1 MSLAVLFCSCDPVPA
16 EETTTGTEAGTAAEN
31 APIAEPEEVEHEIR
45 DHFVIENG
53 IEHVSLKGNEA
64 YKGEVVDY
72 DRENNLIA
80 LVTKDLDNSNYVI
93 ETVKVYDVTSGECI
107 FEASETYLLFAT
119 GADLVEFNVNIDY
132 PIIRVSTTGYSED
145 GLGGFEPYYDV
156 SYYFAKKDGEE
167 IKTTNNDNYSRT
179 DFYNGLV
186 AFEMGDE
193 IVWVNKNMEVVR
205 TVNAVAANGY
215 NIDVFNAEYQDYLY
229 AWNNGEVQV
238 FNKAGVCSAK
248 YTIQHDGF
256 IKAHVL
262 NNGNVLIQDFEVVDA
277 YTACDFVWT
286 YNEYESNYAAERI
299 NLTSYVMSCTDG
311 ALKEVELD
319 FIVEEV
325 ETAYEGRLG
334 NNSFPFALAGNG
346 QNQAYI
352 YRIANGSI
360 SLWQE
365 YVSLGND
372 LEIKYSVKSTMIGA
386 DFSTAEV
393 VNANIYRMSVKEN
406 GVYNPYFFDLD
417 GNVITAATSFYSV
430 TDTYVVTNNG
440 IYDHKMN
447 SVFSFADNGFLSAAY
462 LSDPTT
468 NTIYLA
474 KHNFETGADE
484 FFVFDHAT
492 KAPKLLC
499 DGVSKSLINFGEGFY
514 VVYDSENN
522 DQSIIDATSGKVILK
537 ALDITN
543 IVSLENAYVVET
555 EFEGN
560 TLVYVIK

>member
-16 EETTTGTEAGTAAEN
+16 EETTTGTETGSAAEN

-45 DHFVIENG
+45 DYFVIENG
-53 IEHVSLKGNEA
+53 IENVSLKGNEA

-72 DRENNLIA
+72 DSEHNLIA
-80 LVTKDLDNSNYVI
+80 LLTKDLDNHNNVI
-93 ETVKVYDVTSGECI
+93 KTVKVYDITTGECI
-107 FEASETYLLFAT
+107 FEESAACPLFAT
-119 GADLVEFNVNIDY
+119 GEDLLEFNVNIDY
-132 PIIRVSTTGYSED
+132 PIIRVSTTSYSED
-145 GLGGFEPYYDV
+145 GFGGFEPYFNAT
-156 SYYFAKKDGEE
+156 YYFAKKDSGE
-167 IKTTNNDNYSRT
+167 IKTTDNNNYSRI

-193 IVWVNKNMEVVR
+193 IVWVNKNMEIVR
-205 TVNAVAANGY
+205 TVNAIAANGY
-215 NIDVFNAEYQDYLY
+215 DVDVFNAEYQDYLY
-229 AWNNGEVQV
+229 AWNDNEVQV

-248 YTIQHDGF
+248 YTIQHDGSL
-256 IKAHVL
+256 IAHVL
-262 NNGNVLIQDFEVVDA
+262 NDGNVLIQDFEVVDA

-286 YNEYESNYAAERI
+286 YNSDTNNYPAERI
-299 NLTSYVMSCTDG
+299 NLTSYIMSCTDG
-311 ALKEVELD
+311 TLKEVELD
-319 FIVEEV
+319 FIVENV

-334 NNSFPFALAGNG
+334 NNNFPFALAGNG

-372 LEIKYSVKSTMIGA
+372 LAVKYSVKSTMIGA
-386 DFSTAEV
+386 EFSTAEV
-393 VNANIYRMSVKEN
+393 VNANIYRMFVKEN
-406 GVYNPYFFDLD
+406 DVYNSYFFDLD
-417 GNVITAATSFYSV
+417 GNVITAATTSYNV

-447 SVFSFADNGFLSAAY
+447 SVYSFADNGFLSAYY
-462 LSDPTT
+462 LSDAST
-468 NTIYLA
+468 NTIYLT
-474 KHNFETGADE
+474 KHNFETGANE

-492 KAPKLLC
+492 KAPKLLA
-499 DGVSKSLINFGEGFY
+499 DGVSKTLIDFGEGYY
-514 VVYDSENN
+514 VIN
-522 DQSIIDATSGKVILK
+522 DNESNDTSIIDIASGKVILK
-537 ALDITN
+537 ALEITN
-543 IVSLENAYVVET
+543 IILCDNALVVET

>member
-16 EETTTGTEAGTAAEN
+16 EETTTGTEADTAAEN

-45 DHFVIENG
+45 DYFVIENG
-53 IEHVSLKGNEA
+53 IENVSLKGNEA

-72 DRENNLIA
+72 DREHNLIA
-80 LVTKDLDNSNYVI
+80 LLTKDLDNHNNVI

-107 FEASETYLLFAT
+107 FEESSACLLFAN
-119 GADLVEFNVNIDY
+119 GEDLVEFSVNIDY
-132 PIIRVSTTGYSED
+132 PIIRVSTTSYSED
-145 GLGGFEPYYDV
+145 GFGGFEPHFNAT
-156 SYYFAKKDGEE
+156 YYFAKKDSEE
-167 IKTTNNDNYSRT
+167 IKTTDNDNYSRI

-215 NIDVFNAEYQDYLY
+215 DVDVFKAEYQDYLY
-229 AWNNGEVQV
+229 AWSDSEVQV
-238 FNKAGVCSAK
+238 FNKAGICSAK
-248 YTIQHDGF
+248 YTIQHKGS
-256 IKAHVL
+256 IMAHVL
-262 NNGNVLIQDFEVVDA
+262 NDGNVLIQDFEVVDA

-286 YNEYESNYAAERI
+286 YNGSASNTPAERI
-299 NLTSYVMSCTDG
+299 NMTSYVMSCTDG
-311 ALKEVELD
+311 TLKEVELD

-334 NNSFPFALAGNG
+334 NNNFPFALAGNG

-352 YRIANGSI
+352 YRISNGSI

-372 LEIKYSVKSTMIGA
+372 LEVKYSVKSTKIGA
-386 DFSTAEV
+386 DFSTAEI
-393 VNANIYRMSVKEN
+393 VNANIYRMTVKEN
-406 GVYNPYFFDLD
+406 GVSNAYFFDLD
-417 GNVITAATSFYSV
+417 GNAITAATTRYSI

-447 SVFSFADNGFLSAAY
+447 PIYSFAENGFLSAYY
-462 LSDPTT
+462 LTDAST
-468 NTIYLA
+468 NTIYLV

-499 DGVSKSLINFGEGFY
+499 DGVSKSLIDFGEGFY

-543 IVSLENAYVVET
+543 IVSLKNAYVVET